1 MNTNQK
7 IELKTLINDC
17 LDKAEKHWEG
27 AEEEMLL
34 ASFESMDGIDE
45 MYKSNAETQPSQLP
59 NNPYVDESVTKVD
72 DFIALV
78 ADMRDS
84 TEHLNQA
91 ISGRTA
97 KVSQLERVYYE
108 TSALLPALAKTIQF
122 GEGSVTEYLGDG
134 VLGFFEVDKNNLHK
148 SYYRAKTA
156 GSEIIRDMRD
166 ILNEIINERYS
177 LPPINIGVGI
187 AVSPAIV
194 GLVGLEG
201 MKHPKAFGKCVFEA
215 TKLSSGHNEVVM
227 SEFMN
232 KSWPTTK
239 NGTWSPKR
247 YKVKEMDCFLLDQIL
262 ELKSA

>member
-1 MNTNQK
+1 MNNDQK
-7 IELKTLINDC
+7 KELEILINNS
-17 LDKAEKHWEG
+17 LDKAEMHWKG

-34 ASFESMDGIDE
+34 ASCESLDFGDVI
-45 MYKSNAETQPSQLP
+45 YKNEAEIQPSQLP

-78 ADMRDS
+78 ADMRNS

-91 ISGRTA
+91 ISGRKA

-122 GEGSVTEYLGDG
+122 GDGKVTEYLGDG

-148 SYYRAKTA
+148 SYSRAKKV
-156 GSEIIRDMRD
+156 GSEIIRDMRY
-166 ILNEIINERYS
+166 ILNDIIGERYS
-177 LPPINIGVGI
+177 LPPIDVGVGI

-215 TKLSSGHNEVVM
+215 TKLSGGHNEVVM
-227 SEFMN
+227 SEYMN
-232 KSWPTTK
+232 QSWPTAI

-247 YKVKEMDCFLLDQIL
+247 YTLNQIKCFLLDKI
-262 ELKSA
+262 